1 MLRSRRATILPQCRH
16 GSEPELIHEAT
27 AASHGAAQRESA
39 RARARARERERERE
53 RERGVP
59 QQRHILHLG
68 AAKPAGTPATA
79 VMQAQRAQ

>member
-27 AASHGAAQRESA
+27 AASHGAAQRDSA
-39 RARARARERERERE
+39 RARERERE

>member
-27 AASHGAAQRESA
+27 AASHGAAQRDSA
-39 RARARARERERERE
+39 RARARARE